1 MQLITTLSSFFFCF
15 TLPFFFFL
23 KGKQI
28 VYTESLGQQ
37 VDMLKYKIIII
48 TQQGVKMKYVNKQTQ
63 NKHKWCVAF
72 YKSAE
77 NAESWNILS
86 AVQ

>member
-1 MQLITTLSSFFFCF
+1 MQLITTLS
-15 TLPFFFFL
+15 FFFFFAL
-23 KGKQI
+23 LFLFFEKGKQI
-28 VYTESLGQQ
+28 VYTERLGQQ

-77 NAESWNILS
+77 NAESWNSLS